1 MTPKL
6 IARVSEPTQAI
17 AHTGHGFELAAG
29 DYPHVDIDGA
39 RDRGELFLRLPN
51 GNLLC
56 ASADDPNI
64 TLHGVVAT
72 ENLGSRIAVWLAAD
86 GKQYGPDIDAQIRMA
101 RALTAV
107 VDLHVGC
114 RNCNEGRPCRDVFVI
129 AEALNLVET
138 ED

>member
-6 IARVSEPTQAI
+6 IARVSDPTQAI

-72 ENLGSRIAVWLAAD
+72 ENLGSRIAVWLAATVSREAMFAL
-86 GKQYGPDIDAQIRMA
+86 GSVLTVASLVAVGFYTM
-101 RALTAV
+101 RAKA
-107 VDLHVGC
+107 C
-114 RNCNEGRPCRDVFVI
+114 
-129 AEALNLVET
+129 
-138 ED
+138 